1 MGSTVSPPPRLM
13 ATPCST
19 ELPIQETTLEM
30 IRWFIPLLHRLP
42 RLHPAEAA
50 PPTCA
55 AGMPIWPTATPGA
68 CAAGCSW
75 ASPMQRIYPESGRAA
90 QLLRGGS
97 SNNNP
102 RNCRSAYRNHNQPDN
117 TNTNPGF
124 RVVCLPQHPSPSEP
138 PEGIP
143 AGAPEGSMTRG
154 AKTRRPQTRASR
166 PAPVIGDPGI
176 PGLPGACRRL
186 IRTAPGGASPAP
198 GLAIGNG
205 SALSFSPQP

>member
-1 MGSTVSPPPRLM
+1 M
-13 ATPCST
+13 ASASASASAW
-19 ELPIQETTLEM
+19 PIQEATLEL
-30 IRWFIPLLHRLP
+30 IRWFIPLLHLLP

-55 AGMPIWPTATPGA
+55 VEMPIRPTAIPGA

-97 SNNNP
+97 WNNSP
-102 RNCRSAYRNHNQPDN
+102 RNCRSAYRIHNQPDN

-143 AGAPEGSMTRG
+143 ADAPEGSKTRG
-154 AKTRRPQTRASR
+154 SKTRGSQTRRPQTRGSR

-176 PGLPGACRRL
+176 PGLPRACRRL
-186 IRTAPGGASPAP
+186 IRTAPEGAPPAP
-198 GLAIGNG
+198 GLAIGSG
-205 SALSFSPQP
+205 SALTFSPQP

>member
-1 MGSTVSPPPRLM
+1 M
-13 ATPCST
+13 AWAWAWAW
-19 ELPIQETTLEM
+19 PIQEATLEL

-55 AGMPIWPTATPGA
+55 AGMPIRPTAIPGA
-68 CAAGCSW
+68 CGAGCSW
-75 ASPMQRIYPESGRAA
+75 ASPMQRIYPENGWAA

-97 SNNNP
+97 WNNNP
-102 RNCRSAYRNHNQPDN
+102 RNCRLAYRNHNQPDN
-117 TNTNPGF
+117 ANANTIPGF

-143 AGAPEGSMTRG
+143 AGAPEGSKTRG
-154 AKTRRPQTRASR
+154 SKTRGSQTRRPQTRGSR

-176 PGLPGACRRL
+176 PGLPRACRRL
-186 IRTAPGGASPAP
+186 IRTVPGGAPPAP
-198 GLAIGNG
+198 GLAIGSG
-205 SALSFSPQP
+205 SALTFSPQP